1 MVRVELEAEL
11 ELIADAAGGQGDR
24 LAAVIPTEPEL
35 GRRIYLCAYE
45 TEPRSWLALD
55 ASGQVI
61 GERALVR
68 AAVSVAALAE
78 LAEESAGGGKL
89 EELRQQLVAL
99 RVTEAPDGIEDA
111 EEAALALERT
121 IAATPR
127 VASPEYLDAIGFAA
141 RRLEQALG
149 EIGSSPFAEAMKNA
163 GLLISELESEVL
175 AGYRGEL
182 S

>member
-1 MVRVELEAEL
+1 MELEAEL
-11 ELIADAAGGQGDR
+11 ERIAEAAGDGVV
-24 LAAVIPTEPEL
+24 AVIPTEPEP
-35 GRRIYLCAYE
+35 GRRIYLCAYD
-45 TEPRSWLALD
+45 TEPRTWIALD
-55 ASGQVI
+55 AAGEPI
-61 GERALVR
+61 TERARVR

-89 EELRQQLVAL
+89 EELRQQLVSL
-99 RVTEAPDGIEDA
+99 RVTEMPEGIEEA

-127 VASPEYLDAIGFAA
+127 VASPAYLDAVGFAA

-149 EIGSSPFAEAMKNA
+149 EIGSSPFGETMKA
-163 GLLISELESEVL
+163 ASPLVSELESEVL
-175 AGYRGEL
+175 AGYRAEL